1 MKKNLLRLTRS
12 SYRRKL
18 IMFGVSIF
26 TSLALTATGFAAWV
40 LSQDAQGSLD
50 GNVQIGAVQEAN
62 IEIEDLDFVNDK
74 NSFIFEPLES
84 DVSGRV
90 RNDGENFESLT
101 VSIAWSLT
109 NYQSVG
115 DIYVDLLIPTSVKVA
130 IDANY
135 ITLPAGLEFV
145 TEGEQNAL
153 VTRVKTI
160 GEGDSAK
167 QVTYYVARYEI
178 APDLSGSGSLAIDG
192 TETPFGTYEIT
203 ADENDETVKT
213 AAFTADLTFGWGS
226 AFGYENPGIYF
237 DGTGA
242 GVEYDDVK
250 EALLQ
255 LKFALHGMTYT
266 HDTHFAMSEANLNL
280 LYAENPIPGYFIEV
294 TAKVS

>member
-1 MKKNLLRLTRS
+1 MKKNMLRLTRS

-18 IMFGVSIF
+18 IMFGISIF
-26 TSLALTATGFAAWV
+26 ASLALTATGFAAWV
-40 LSQDAQGSLD
+40 LSQDAQGSLN
-50 GNVQIGAVQEAN
+50 GNVQIGSVQEAN

-74 NSFIFEPLES
+74 NSFIFEPLET

-115 DIYVDLLIPTSVKVA
+115 DIYVDLLIPASVKAA

-145 TEGEQNAL
+145 TEGEQNTL
-153 VTRVKTI
+153 VTREKTI
-160 GEGDSAK
+160 GEGTSAK

-178 APDLSGSGSLAIDG
+178 ASNLSGSGSLLIEGVAA
-192 TETPFGTYEIT
+192 TFGTYEVT

-226 AFGYENPGIYF
+226 EFGGENPGIYY
-237 DGTGA
+237 DGAGA
-242 GVEYDDVK
+242 GVAYDDVK

-255 LKFALHGMTYT
+255 LKFALHGITFNPDE
-266 HDTHFAMSEANLNL
+266 HLEATETELNL
-280 LYAENPIPGYFIEV
+280 LYAANPIPGYFIEV